1 MKKITFLA
9 ILMVSFLT
17 NAQIFLSEDFEAGIP
32 SDWTNQNNS
41 IDLSALPSSIWTVDN
56 TGTTKG
62 VNWTDPTTNLYSVC
76 DASGT
81 YALFDS
87 DANGGGDEDVSLT
100 TRLMDCSS
108 ATEVKLQYDHLF
120 VSGYAGAGF
129 VEVSADGTSWTE
141 FANYG
146 TDIEFGTSVIDISS
160 IAAGQA
166 TVYVRFRFT
175 GNYSWVWYVDNIV
188 VQQPQGNAPD
198 VCTNMAPV
206 DQATDVE
213 ISVSTT
219 GLKMI
224 MFSWDAATTGD
235 PATSYNWVFGETAET
250 VTQVVSAVDGTVEG
264 MGGITLGNSVESG
277 WQANTTYYWKVQSVN
292 IAGTTDS
299 PIFSFTTAASDP
311 LGVEELTINTLSV
324 SPNPVKDMITINSPV
339 GFDSVEVF
347 NQLGQL
353 VLKSNAELLNN
364 NRLDLS
370 ALNPGMYMLQIKAEN
385 KSKTVKIIKE

>member
-62 VNWTDPTTNLYSVC
+62 VNWTDPTTNLYTVTN
-76 DASGT
+76 ASGT

-87 DANGGGDEDVSLT
+87 DGNGGGAEDVSLT

-120 VSGYAGAGF
+120 VSGYDGAGF

-146 TDIEFGTSVIDISS
+146 TDIDYGTSIIDITS

-166 TVYVRFRFT
+166 TVYV
-175 GNYSWVWYVDNIV
+175 
-188 VQQPQGNAPD
+188 
-198 VCTNMAPV
+198 
-206 DQATDVE
+206 
-213 ISVSTT
+213 
-219 GLKMI
+219 
-224 MFSWDAATTGD
+224 
-235 PATSYNWVFGETAET
+235 
-250 VTQVVSAVDGTVEG
+250 
-264 MGGITLGNSVESG
+264 
-277 WQANTTYYWKVQSVN
+277 
-292 IAGTTDS
+292 
-299 PIFSFTTAASDP
+299 
-311 LGVEELTINTLSV
+311 LSL
-324 SPNPVKDMITINSPV
+324 IHI
-339 GFDSVEVF
+339 
-347 NQLGQL
+347 
-353 VLKSNAELLNN
+353 
-364 NRLDLS
+364 
-370 ALNPGMYMLQIKAEN
+370 
-385 KSKTVKIIKE
+385 